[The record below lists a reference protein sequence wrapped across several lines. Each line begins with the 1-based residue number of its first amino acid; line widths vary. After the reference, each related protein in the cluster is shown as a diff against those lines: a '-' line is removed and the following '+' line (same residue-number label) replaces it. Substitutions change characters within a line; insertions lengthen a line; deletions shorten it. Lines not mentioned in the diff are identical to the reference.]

1 VDALKENPRVMC
13 AALPTSIHVCEAKVE
28 VSNAHDI
35 LCYCGLSASIRHNVL
50 ALNARCNVGA
60 INCPNAILVTTVLW
74 NNQSD
79 LQQKMQ

>member
-1 VDALKENPRVMC
+1 VDAFKENPRVMC

-28 VSNAHDI
+28 VSHAHDI

-74 NNQSD
+74 NNKSD